1 MAEKIDD
8 LIAKIAAQYEKE
20 AAQYEQIN
28 RRIEADIAQLW
39 DGVPSASELQDRMY
53 NQARPIYHDY
63 MNLIQTAHSSTEAD
77 AACGMVLGATDI
89 LYKLGVMDRDAYERV
104 GKRAITMVL
113 TRYAELRK

>member
-8 LIAKIAAQYEKE
+8 LIAKMATQD
-20 AAQYEQIN
+20 EQIN
-28 RRIEADIAQLW
+28 RRIEADIEQLW

-53 NQARPIYHDY
+53 DLARPIYHDY
-63 MNLIQTAHSSTEAD
+63 LKLIQTAPSSTEAD

-89 LYKLGVMDRDAYERV
+89 LYKLGIMDRDAYERV

-113 TRYAELRK
+113 TRQEELSK

>member
-8 LIAKIAAQYEKE
+8 LMAKMAIDT
-20 AAQYEQIN
+20 AQYEQIT

-39 DGVPSASELQDRMY
+39 DGVPSASELQERLY

-63 MNLIQTAHSSTEAD
+63 MNLIQTAPSSTEAD

-89 LYKLGVMDRDAYERV
+89 LYKLGVMDRDACERV
-104 GKRAITMVL
+104 GKRAIAMVL
-113 TRYAELRK
+113 TRQLELSK